1 MNWKI
6 FILFIFLANFGI
18 SQNGIGALY
27 EEMPNDSI
35 PPIELNSHSSIK
47 PSIRI
52 IKNCTTSPNK
62 FFYLTESKN
71 DGGCRS
77 LTISPIIDLGI
88 ESGVY
93 GSYRTGL
100 GATLTAD
107 LNDKWFAKISA
118 IEGIG
123 ETYSNIFTPKAYYF
137 KKTTSSSYNYT
148 DIRGRISFTP
158 NHIFNFQAG
167 IDHNFIGEGNRSML
181 LSDYG
186 KPYPFVQ
193 IRTTLGRFEYM
204 VQYKFLK
211 EKSATS
217 DLFKSKYSSSHLL
230 SYNITKKL
238 NIGIFETV
246 LFSPKDTTLNR
257 GYDVEYLNP
266 IVFYRPQEYS
276 LGSPDNILL
285 GFQASAKY
293 EQHTFYTQV
302 ILDEFLL
309 SELKAKSRWWANK
322 YGGQIGVKG
331 RFTNMN
337 QKYFYRLEMNFARPY
352 TYSHASSSQNYGNQ
366 GYSLAHPLGANFYE
380 FLGELKWQA
389 KKWNIKTF
397 FNYYLKGLEKYDG
410 FSYGSD
416 LYLSYNL
423 HKKEYNNKIGN
434 GTKVNGAKLIVTMS
448 YLINKTNNLQI
459 FLENHLSGNTLNRQP
474 SYQIV
479 FGIRSCLW
487 NDYRNY

>member
-35 PPIELNSHSSIK
+35 PPIELNSHTSIK

-52 IKNCTTSPNK
+52 IKNRFTSPNK
-62 FFYLTESKN
+62 FFYSTESKN

-77 LTISPIIDLGI
+77 LSISPIIDLGI

-204 VQYKFLK
+204 MQYKFLK
-211 EKSATS
+211 EAKKVFNEPAKNLFYKIVLGDKS
-217 DLFKSKYSSSHLL
+217 DNIMPVFKKCGPKTCETYYENNEAFNEALLKEVGAQEKYEL
-230 SYNITKKL
+230 NKKL
-238 NIGIFETV
+238 VSFE
-246 LFSPKDTTLNR
+246 
-257 GYDVEYLNP
+257 E
-266 IVFYRPQEYS
+266 IPQDLIASFKTKNYELLQS
-276 LGSPDNILL
+276 L
-285 GFQASAKY
+285 
-293 EQHTFYTQV
+293 
-302 ILDEFLL
+302 
-309 SELKAKSRWWANK
+309 
-322 YGGQIGVKG
+322 
-331 RFTNMN
+331 
-337 QKYFYRLEMNFARPY
+337 
-352 TYSHASSSQNYGNQ
+352 
-366 GYSLAHPLGANFYE
+366 
-380 FLGELKWQA
+380 
-389 KKWNIKTF
+389 
-397 FNYYLKGLEKYDG
+397 
-410 FSYGSD
+410 
-416 LYLSYNL
+416 
-423 HKKEYNNKIGN
+423 
-434 GTKVNGAKLIVTMS
+434 
-448 YLINKTNNLQI
+448 
-459 FLENHLSGNTLNRQP
+459 
-474 SYQIV
+474 
-479 FGIRSCLW
+479 
-487 NDYRNY
+487 